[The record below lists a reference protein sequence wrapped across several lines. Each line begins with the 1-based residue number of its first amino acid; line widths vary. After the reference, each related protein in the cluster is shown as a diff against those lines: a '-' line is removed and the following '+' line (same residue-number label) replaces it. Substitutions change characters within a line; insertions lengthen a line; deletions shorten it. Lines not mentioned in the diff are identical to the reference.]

1 MDKGFPAP
9 YINDRA
15 ELGLAMASLI
25 ERGIIDKDTVVT
37 PSYLRIKQT
46 LDNSTSNYEFDI
58 TSASGTAPDEL
69 KLSINDSFFCTHFGF
84 YLVPENTGDPLNIP
98 YQTYPNQVA
107 FVNTGNPAD
116 LEAVYKGSFSVK
128 VQSTTVYEKIDL
140 QRFRIAPQTQQAG
153 ATDVSQQD
161 ALQGLQNLTPNLFLN
176 GRATN
181 SIVATLPTGGSVQWA
196 GTTTWQNKLVLVA
209 YGFLIKN
216 VSFTKEG

>member
-1 MDKGFPAP
+1 M
-9 YINDRA
+9 
-15 ELGLAMASLI
+15 
-25 ERGIIDKDTVVT
+25 
-37 PSYLRIKQT
+37 
-46 LDNSTSNYEFDI
+46 
-58 TSASGTAPDEL
+58 
-69 KLSINDSFFCTHFGF
+69 
-84 YLVPENTGDPLNIP
+84 
-98 YQTYPNQVA
+98 
-107 FVNTGNPAD
+107 
-116 LEAVYKGSFSVK
+116 
-128 VQSTTVYEKIDL
+128 

-153 ATDVSQQD
+153 ATDVSRQD